1 MDHTQKNSYNPCCS
15 ISEIRSDY
23 YYPIGATPISR
34 IRDPNLSNR
43 TQIRTA
49 KGGVNP
55 GGGDWDAVEGK
66 RAHVVSGAGGTVAS
80 HGGGARRGGGDGR
93 SRRVARILME
103 EEAVAPFERRRRRAP
118 HGLRLS
124 PSEAHGP
131 LPCCIGHFY
140 YWASYILNKILLGF
154 LTIRGFESPISEMH
168 RPRISNITYHFPS

>member
-1 MDHTQKNSYNPCCS
+1 MLYQRNSIRLLSDRPQHQLVEFENP
-15 ISEIRSDY
+15 IY
-23 YYPIGATPISR
+23 YFFKEQTPIYYQ
-34 IRDPNLSNR
+34 
-43 TQIRTA
+43 TEQIRTA
-49 KGGVNP
+49 KGGMNP

-66 RAHVVSGAGGTVAS
+66 RAHVVSGASGTVAS
-80 HGGGARRGGGDGR
+80 HGGGSRKAEQMGGADVWLG
-93 SRRVARILME
+93 SFWKKK
-103 EEAVAPFERRRRRAP
+103 PFEWRWRRAP

>member
-1 MDHTQKNSYNPCCS
+1 VDHTQKNSYNPCCS

-23 YYPIGATPISR
+23 CYPIGATPISR

-66 RAHVVSGAGGTVAS
+66 RAHVVSGAGVTVAS
-80 HGGGARRGGGDGR
+80 HGRGAHRGGGADVWLG
-93 SRRVARILME
+93 SFWKKK
-103 EEAVAPFERRRRRAP
+103 PFEWRWRRAP